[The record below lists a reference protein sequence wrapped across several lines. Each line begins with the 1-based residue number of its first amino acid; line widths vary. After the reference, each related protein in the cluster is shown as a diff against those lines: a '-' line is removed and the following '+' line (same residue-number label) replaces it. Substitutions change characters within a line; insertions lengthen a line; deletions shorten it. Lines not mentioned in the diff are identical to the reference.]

1 MKIEFEK
8 QRQVIRFASLDVG
21 TVFKRPSYDTVYM
34 KTECIGNDG
43 YEINFIDLST
53 GELDCF
59 NDDIKVYAIDATFYV
74 KE

>member
-59 NDDIKVYAIDATFYV
+59 NDDAKVYAIDATFYV

>member
-8 QRQVIRFASLDVG
+8 PRQVIRFAALDVG

-59 NDDIKVYAIDATFYV
+59 NDNAKVYAVDATLYV

>member
-59 NDDIKVYAIDATFYV
+59 NDDIKVYAVDATLYV

>member
-8 QRQVIRFASLDVG
+8 PRQVIHFAALDVG
-21 TVFKRPSYDTVYM
+21 TVFKCPSYDTVYM

-59 NDDIKVYAIDATFYV
+59 NDDAKVYAIDATFYV

>member
-8 QRQVIRFASLDVG
+8 QRQIIHFAALEVG
-21 TVFKRPSYDTVYM
+21 TVFKRPSCDTVYM

-59 NDDIKVYAIDATFYV
+59 NDDVKVYAVDATLYV